1 MLDRPWLKFY
11 DEDVPRSLTYD
22 PVPIPEFLRSSA
34 RRFPDHVALVFLGRR
49 VTYRQLMAEVDRV
62 ASALHGLG
70 VRKGDRVA
78 IMLPN
83 CPQAVIAYFATLS
96 LGAVAVL
103 TNPLYV
109 ERELEHQWGASGV
122 ETAFV
127 IDLLWPRV
135 DAVRSRLGLK
145 HLIVTGV
152 QDFLPFPKNYLFP
165 LQMRRQG
172 RWVDV
177 PFGDRVLPFKSLPG
191 QGGQGASPEVALSP
205 DDLACLQFTGGTTG
219 LPKGA
224 MLTHRNLVAS
234 VNQIRAFLLQGHAD
248 AEDRVVGILPIFHVY
263 GMNGVM
269 NLGVHLAATVVLLPR
284 LDIKMLVDAMRT
296 ERPTFF
302 LGVPALFVAV
312 NSFPGIDDIDLTS
325 IKGCF
330 SGGAP
335 LPVDV
340 IKTFEARTGA
350 RIMEAYGMTEAS
362 SVTHVNPRRGV
373 RKYGSIGVPI
383 LETDAKIMDVE
394 TGTQEMPVGE
404 AGELWVKGPQVMVG
418 YWNHPEETAQV
429 LTDGW
434 LHTGDIA
441 QMDEDGYFFIVD
453 RKKDL
458 IITGG
463 LNVYPREV
471 EDVLR
476 QHPVV
481 QEVAVIGLPDGLRG
495 EKVTAYVV
503 LKPGEQATAG
513 DLRSYC
519 REHLAQ
525 YKVPRAVHFRESLP
539 MSLAGKVLRRVI
551 REEALAALNQAT
563 GNGPNAHGDAG
574 TPTDVSPPAD

>member
-1 MLDRPWLKFY
+1 MERPWLRFY
-11 DEDVPRSLTYD
+11 DDDVPRTLEYD
-22 PVPIPEFLRSSA
+22 PVTVPEFLRSSA
-34 RRFPDHVALVFLGRR
+34 RRYPNHVALVFLGRR
-49 VTYRQLMAEVDRV
+49 ITYRELKAEVDRV
-62 ASALHGLG
+62 AAALYRLG
-70 VRKGDRVA
+70 VRKGDRIA

-83 CPQAVIAYFATLS
+83 CPQAVIAYYATLS
-96 LGAVAVL
+96 IGGVAVL

-109 ERELEHQWGASGV
+109 ERELEHQWGTSGV

-135 DAVRSRLGLK
+135 AAVRSKLPLK

-152 QDFLPFPKNYLFP
+152 QDFLPFPKNRLFP
-165 LQMRRQG
+165 IQLRRQG
-172 RWVDV
+172 KWVDV
-177 PFGDRVLPFKSLPG
+177 PFGEGVYPFKTLPG
-191 QGGQGASPEVALSP
+191 AGRAESPPDVALSP

-234 VNQIRAFLLQGHAD
+234 VNQIRTFLMQGHAD
-248 AEDRVVGILPIFHVY
+248 AQDRVVGILPIFHVY

-284 LDIKMLVDAMRT
+284 LDIKMLVDAMRK

-383 LETDAKIMDVE
+383 LGTDAKIMDIE
-394 TGTQEMPVGE
+394 TGTREMPVGE

-441 QMDEDGYFFIVD
+441 RMDEDGYFYIVD

-471 EDVLR
+471 EEVLR
-476 QHPVV
+476 QHPAV
-481 QEVAVIGLPDGLRG
+481 QEAAVIGLPDGLRG

-503 LKPGEQATAG
+503 LKPGERASAA
-513 DLRSYC
+513 DLRSFC
-519 REHLAQ
+519 RSQLAQ
-525 YKVPRAVHFRESLP
+525 YKVPRAVHFRDSLP

-551 REEALAALNQAT
+551 REEALAELQKSST
-563 GNGPNAHGDAG
+563 E
-574 TPTDVSPPAD
+574 

>member
-1 MLDRPWLKFY
+1 MERPWLRFY
-11 DEDVPRSLTYD
+11 DDDVPRSLEYD
-22 PVPIPEFLRSSA
+22 AVPVPEFLRASA
-34 RRFPDHVALVFLGRR
+34 RRYPNHEALVFLGRR
-49 VTYRQLMAEVDRV
+49 ITYRELKAEVDRV
-62 ASALHGLG
+62 AAALYRLG
-70 VRKGDRVA
+70 VRKGDRIA

-83 CPQAVIAYFATLS
+83 CPQAVIAYYATLS

-109 ERELEHQWGASGV
+109 ERELEHQWGTSGV

-135 DAVRSRLGLK
+135 AAVRSRLPLRR
-145 HLIVTGV
+145 LIVTGV

-165 LQMRRQG
+165 IQLRRQG
-172 RWVDV
+172 KWVDV
-177 PFGDRVLPFKSLPG
+177 PFGDGVYPFKSLPG
-191 QGGQGASPEVALSP
+191 GGRAEALPEVDVAP

-234 VNQIRAFLLQGHAD
+234 VNQIRTFLMQGHAD
-248 AEDRVVGILPIFHVY
+248 AQDRVVGILPIFHVY

-269 NLGVHLAATVVLLPR
+269 NLGIHLAATVVLLPR
-284 LDIKMLVDAMRT
+284 LDIKMLVDAMRK

-312 NSFPGIDDIDLTS
+312 NAYPGIDDIDLTS

-340 IKTFEARTGA
+340 IKMFEARTGA

-383 LETDAKIMDVE
+383 LGTDAKIMDIE
-394 TGTQEMPVGE
+394 TGTREMPVGE

-441 QMDEDGYFFIVD
+441 RMDEDGYFYIVD

-471 EDVLR
+471 EEVLR
-476 QHPVV
+476 QHPAV
-481 QEVAVIGLPDGLRG
+481 QEAAVIGLPDGLRG

-503 LKPGEQATAG
+503 LKPGERVSAA
-513 DLRSYC
+513 DLRSFC
-519 REHLAQ
+519 RSQLAQ
-525 YKVPRAVHFRESLP
+525 YKVPRAVHFRDSLP

-551 REEALAALNQAT
+551 REEALAERQQAST
-563 GNGPNAHGDAG
+563 E
-574 TPTDVSPPAD
+574 